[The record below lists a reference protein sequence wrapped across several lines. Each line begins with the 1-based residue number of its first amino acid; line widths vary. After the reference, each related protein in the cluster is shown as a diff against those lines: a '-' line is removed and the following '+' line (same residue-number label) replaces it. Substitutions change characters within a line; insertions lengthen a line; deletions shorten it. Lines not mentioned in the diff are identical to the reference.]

1 MIVGAPVLEQ
11 LRHQRASSFSCVS
24 DWTLRPS
31 SRPATPVFEC
41 SFPSA
46 TENKVG
52 LMTSAGA
59 FAATSLSPPACWYRP
74 EKRACFAAGCSSTV
88 ALQFVGNRV
97 AGHT

>member
-11 LRHQRASSFSCVS
+11 LRHQRATSFSCVS

-46 TENKVG
+46 AENKVG

-59 FAATSLSPPACWYRP
+59 FAATSLSPP
-74 EKRACFAAGCSSTV
+74 ERACFAAGCSSTV